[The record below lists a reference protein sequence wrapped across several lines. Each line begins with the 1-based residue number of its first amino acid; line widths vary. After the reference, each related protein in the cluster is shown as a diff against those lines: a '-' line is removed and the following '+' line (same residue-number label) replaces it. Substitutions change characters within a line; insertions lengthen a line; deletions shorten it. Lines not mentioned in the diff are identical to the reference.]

1 MAREREKKLGK
12 GKREEIGGA
21 VREGAGQVRQRGIT
35 RVERRKTRK
44 KVIAEGGAESDEA
57 REGVAPPSSTGSR
70 RGARI
75 SWTSTN
81 VVFSVRRLVT
91 ITSWSERRQN
101 YSSDTPLAPVRALV
115 LLLPP
120 LPALVLALLPVPALV
135 VALLPVL
142 ALVLALLPVLAT
154 RIRITSMV
162 LGWEVVS

>member
-1 MAREREKKLGK
+1 M
-12 GKREEIGGA
+12 
-21 VREGAGQVRQRGIT
+21 
-35 RVERRKTRK
+35 
-44 KVIAEGGAESDEA
+44 
-57 REGVAPPSSTGSR
+57 
-70 RGARI
+70 
-75 SWTSTN
+75 
-81 VVFSVRRLVT
+81 VT